1 MHVYFRQGFA
11 HHHHHRADR
20 HPIFYER
27 VDHGGTPAAA
37 RPRAADGPDAP
48 SSAPAAARA
57 RAPRVRGAGG
67 GIILVSNRLLGE

>member
-1 MHVYFRQGFA
+1 MCTFVRDSRIIIIIALTGILSFTNGWTGRPTG
-11 HHHHHRADR
+11 
-20 HPIFYER
+20 
-27 VDHGGTPAAA
+27 
-37 RPRAADGPDAP
+37 PRAPDGPDAP